1 MIDGGIESY
10 SLDFDDRSRS
20 RPFVQVESAAT
31 FGFVDELEGEIDH
44 NGLR

>member
-10 SLDFDDRSRS
+10 SLDFDDMSRS
-20 RPFVQVESAAT
+20 RPFVESAAA